1 LLQDFYARG
10 QGYSAHGLFVLWHD
24 QLKGEK
30 LMDTKDVERGLQFAP
45 EFIDHMAVVAQ
56 QTLENWMRSNGV
68 PDDVVGLAND
78 AVMLERYSIESA
90 NGDLASLEA
99 AELYQNLP
107 AMTER
112 IARLGG
118 KFDDGDLG
126 RENPLG
132 WSRTE

>member
-1 LLQDFYARG
+1 LIPDFYARRR
-10 QGYSAHGLFVLWHD
+10 QIHAHGLFVLWHD
-24 QLKGEK
+24 RLKGEK
-30 LMDTKDVERGLQFAP
+30 QMDTKDVERGLQFAP

-56 QTLENWMRSNGV
+56 QTLEDWMRANGM
-68 PDDVVGLAND
+68 PDDVVGRAND

-99 AELYQNLP
+99 SELYQNLP

-126 RENPLG
+126 REKTPNCSL
-132 WSRTE
+132 